1 MTEEKRARLFR
12 FQLFTATWLSYVGF
26 YLCRKVFG
34 VVKAPLKEW
43 LQVDDLHLANI
54 WTAYLVAYMLG
65 QFLAVWMGKR
75 LAARSILLLG
85 MGVTIAA
92 NLAMGFVLPLG
103 PAAYWWLLGFMVI
116 QGLAQATG
124 WPGNIS
130 LMANWTRHSERGTVM
145 AWWSTC
151 YQLGGMAGKALAAFV
166 FGWLGLAWSFWG
178 ASLLFLAIWVLF
190 LAWGR
195 ERPEEHGLPA
205 IPDHEP
211 RRSGDKAVA
220 SPRSALTEGQIL
232 GIIISMGAIYFS
244 FKFLRYA
251 LDSWSAL
258 IIKEHFALST
268 SAAGYI
274 SAAFDIVGFL
284 GVIVS
289 GVLSDKIFGG
299 GRSLII
305 FIMSSG
311 TFIAALLLWRVGLS
325 SPTAF
330 AVLLGAVGFMMF
342 GPDAMLSG
350 TLAMD
355 LGSEKTALKAAGIVN
370 GLGSIGPI
378 VQEPVIGYLKTY
390 YGESSVLLL
399 LVGMAALAMLGTG
412 WFWYANRKRGLAL

>member
-1 MTEEKRARLFR
+1 MTQESKARIFRA
-12 FQLFTATWLSYVGF
+12 QLFTATWLSYVGF

-34 VVKAPLKEW
+34 VVKAPLKEL
-43 LQVDDLHLANI
+43 LQVDDLHLAHI

-75 LAARSILLLG
+75 LAARGILLLG

-92 NLAMGFVLPLG
+92 NLAIGLVIPWG
-103 PAAYWWLLGFMVI
+103 PSAYGWLLGFMVL

-124 WPGNIS
+124 WPGNVS
-130 LMANWTRHSERGTVM
+130 LMANWTRHKERGTVM

-190 LAWGR
+190 LFWGR
-195 ERPEEHGLPA
+195 ERPESAGLPA

-211 RRSGDKAVA
+211 LRVGEKAA
-220 SPRSALTEGQIL
+220 ATPRSALTEGQIL

-274 SAAFDIVGFL
+274 SASFDIVGFL
-284 GVIVS
+284 GVITA
-289 GVLSDKIFGG
+289 GILSDKVFGG

-305 FIMSSG
+305 FIMSIG
-311 TFIAALLLWRVGLS
+311 TFVATLLLWRMGLS
-325 SPTAF
+325 SPVAF

-370 GLGSIGPI
+370 GLGSVGPI
-378 VQEPVIGYLKTY
+378 IQEPVIGYLKTY

-399 LVGMAALAMLGTG
+399 LVGMGAMAMLGTG